1 MYVARMQC
9 CRSNPRQALRRYPA
23 YRLRLPP
30 KRIFF
35 HSTTVDFVEERREQL
50 DVYLRTLL
58 ADPNLCSALYAL
70 CTLRH
75 RLTDPALP
83 VMLLV
88 SLCCACQRRV
98 VAATCKLAMLQLISN
113 DVTRLA
119 PFAGTKDV
127 WEFLSAWSEVYGTEE
142 NTSLLKAMGHSLDAA
157 RTNVRRFAGDVGKVR
172 SVTSMS
178 TQMLSISLPVS
189 LQMSRLFSGQALVAS
204 SCCSDDEE
212 PNAVMQGSIFI

>member
-1 MYVARMQC
+1 M
-9 CRSNPRQALRRYPA
+9 RRYPA

-58 ADPNLCSALYAL
+58 ADPNLCSALPFLFVLPYAVPI
-70 CTLRH
+70 TF
-75 RLTDPALP
+75 AA
-83 VMLLV
+83 LLV
-88 SLCCACQRRV
+88 PACFV
-98 VAATCKLAMLQLISN
+98 CSAHCIGVFAAEFKLAISFSMSSKSIAGWS
-113 DVTRLA
+113 VHCA
-119 PFAGTKDV
+119 AGTKDV

-172 SVTSMS
+172 SVSGTL
-178 TQMLSISLPVS
+178 TLVLSPCLSHCNELPH
-189 LQMSRLFSGQALVAS
+189 
-204 SCCSDDEE
+204 
-212 PNAVMQGSIFI
+212 I